1 MDDKDEKILEYLK
14 KNGRAPFTEI
24 GEAVGVSEGTVRN
37 RVEKMREDGVIKNF
51 TVEVEKNQGV
61 SAFIS
66 VDIST
71 EREFDKVVDELP
83 EDLEVFE
90 LAGDTDLFV
99 KISRESSEKINE
111 VVDHI
116 RSVDGV
122 TGTKTYMVLS
132 ERS

>member
-1 MDDKDEKILEYLK
+1 MDNKDEKILEYLK

-51 TVEVEKNQGV
+51 TVEVEKNQEV

-71 EREFDKVVDELP
+71 EREFDKVLDELP
-83 EDLEVFE
+83 EDLQIFE
-90 LAGDTDLFV
+90 LAGDTDLLV
-99 KISRESSEKINE
+99 KVPRESSEQINN

-122 TGTKTYMVLS
+122 KGTKTYMVLS